1 MTTTCAELRSALESF
16 RAQPYSLEADTE
28 RELAGESITEHAA
41 TSVIALYPHQRAA
54 AFAIRLAWD
63 AGYPGFL
70 LADDVGLGKTITA
83 LLAAL
88 DVEKTVDS
96 DPMLPE
102 SPWYRRLTSTM
113 QGAVSL
119 IQP

>member
-1 MTTTCAELRSALESF
+1 MTTICAELRSALEAF

-28 RELAGESITEHAA
+28 RELAGESIIEHAA
-41 TSVIALYPHQRAA
+41 MTVITPYPHQRAA

-96 DPMLPE
+96 GPMLDE
-102 SPWYRRLTSTM
+102 CPWYR
-113 QGAVSL
+113 V
-119 IQP
+119 